1 LRTRALALS
10 LAVLALGATPAV
22 AATQNEYIQP
32 YRATVTRDQA
42 GTLATAGIDLSETG
56 FSADVAGDQQI
67 ELDVTPSEATAL
79 AAKGVDLVET
89 PLPKTQKLA
98 TGGDSPNPYYDV
110 FRSYS
115 EQGGIADEL
124 RAEAAANRDVAKVV
138 TIGRS
143 LLDKPILAIKITAD
157 ARNVADGSR
166 PAVLFGAVNHAREW
180 IAAEVARREAKWF
193 LAHKNDP
200 KVAEI
205 LKTTEIWVLP
215 VFNPDGYD
223 YTFTCGTGATLTKC
237 GPGAASSNR
246 LWRKTLR
253 DNDNNGIYGNTGDG
267 VDPNRNFPEQWAL
280 DNEGSSPTPR
290 DEDYRGPYANS
301 EPENAAYDRFIRKIK
316 PVYNLNYH
324 SAGQLLNASFGFITN
339 RPADDDTL
347 ARALSGTDGDAAVDP
362 YQPDQA
368 SDLYVTHGETVDW
381 AYFQFGTI
389 GFTPELDTAATAG
402 APTGTS
408 QFVFPDDEA
417 KVQATFEKNLRL
429 ALNMAASATTPDR
442 PVNFHSDPAE
452 YQVKPTLDIQPTV
465 FDVSYDIDQQVEA
478 VVRRSL
484 GPVDVTASWTN
495 ASNQVFE
502 ATTRATEYTGG
513 ERYGDVPGKY
523 FGRFR
528 ATVPT
533 VLMRNSATHA
543 LAVGDNIQ
551 ITVRAGGQRQRFS
564 YRIVSKPADT
574 SKKRVLVVAA
584 EDYTG
589 TSPNRTPYATA
600 PRYLQQHV
608 DALKA
613 AGYDVE
619 TFDVDAPPANATG
632 TPGLKYPTLLGV
644 LKHFDAVDYY
654 TGDDYVPQDAAETNP
669 RRLST
674 ATAFSGS
681 NVVSQWAAKGWFNL
695 RDYLNEGGKVVLDGR
710 NANTTFA
717 SPTTGLSDYS
727 TFLFNPDQF
736 YGFNY
741 PPNNAGDDD
750 RPGTAFIRPHNI
762 NNDIEQYF
770 FGVGQR
776 QGGYGTTTYNN
787 APVGPVAN
795 GIFAGLAPFAVDTAA
810 GDDPNQ
816 DAAGAPAPR
825 AKSVT
830 RLRTISSID
839 TPQQPLRQERAEL
852 DVQTTPAQSA
862 NGGVAIST
870 RDTITFGFGLE
881 QVDQATREAL
891 VTRAFNYLLPA
902 TADTTAPVAQFTYPD
917 ANASIGSNDP
927 VDTEVVGYDER
938 GDVKEV
944 RLYVGGQLV
953 KAKRSFPFQFRYFPT
968 AAQVGTTITLH
979 AEIEDKAG
987 NVTSVDRPVRIV
999 SAAALVQ
1006 APLPANPATLSGTPT
1021 VGSTLTAITGGFLN
1035 NPSETTYEWLR
1046 DGDAIAGA
1054 KANTY
1059 TLTSADLGH
1068 LVSAR
1073 VTGSNSAGD
1082 ADSTTKGLYVSAAS
1096 SGAPGPKGDKGDK
1109 GDAGAPGTNGANGTN
1124 GAPGPKGD
1132 TGATGAPGPKGD
1144 KGDKGDAPSVR
1155 VTCDLSADGKTIV
1168 CTITAASP
1176 TSKSAKLTGTARIA
1190 GTKKSTTRSGKGHVT
1205 VKLRSAKR
1213 LKKAPRVVLK
1223 VRSGSNTRTLKVSA
1237 R

>member
-10 LAVLALGATPAV
+10 LAVFALGATPAV
-22 AATQNEYIQP
+22 AATKNEYIQP
-32 YRATVTRDQA
+32 YHATVTRDQA
-42 GTLATAGIDLSETG
+42 GTLSSSGIDLSETG
-56 FSADVAGDQQI
+56 FDADALGSQQI
-67 ELDVTPSEATAL
+67 ELDLTPSDAAAL

-89 PLPKTQKLA
+89 PLRKATKLD

-115 EQGGIADEL
+115 EDGGIADEL
-124 RAEAAANRDVAKVV
+124 RAEAAANKDVAKLV

-143 LLDKPILAIKITAD
+143 LLDKPILAIKITDD

-200 KVAEI
+200 KVREI

-215 VFNPDGYD
+215 VHNVDGYD
-223 YTFTCGTGATLTKC
+223 FTFTCGTGAALTKC
-237 GPGAASSNR
+237 GPGDPGSNR

-253 DNDNNGIYGNTGDG
+253 DNDGNGIYGNRGDG
-267 VDPNRNFPEQWAL
+267 VDLNRNFPEQWAL
-280 DNEGSSPTPR
+280 DNEGSSPSPSA
-290 DEDYRGPYANS
+290 EDYRGPYANS
-301 EPENAAYDRFIRKIK
+301 EPEDAAYDRFIRKIK

-339 RPADDDTL
+339 RPSDDDTL
-347 ARALSGTDGDAAVDP
+347 SRALSGTDGDAAVDP

-417 KVQATFEKNLRL
+417 KVQAVFEKNLRL

-465 FDVSYDIDQQVEA
+465 FDVSYDVNQQVEA
-478 VVRRSL
+478 IVRRSL
-484 GPVDVTASWTN
+484 GPVDVTATWTN
-495 ASNQVFE
+495 ASNQTFE

-533 VLMRNSATHA
+533 VLTRNSSTHEV
-543 LAVGDNIQ
+543 AVGDSIQ
-551 ITVRAGGQRQRFS
+551 ITVRAGGQRQRFT
-564 YRIVSKPADT
+564 YKVVSKPADT
-574 SKKRVLVVAA
+574 TKKRVLVVAA

-589 TSPNRTPYATA
+589 TSPNRRPYATA

-613 AGYDVE
+613 AGYDVD
-619 TFDVDAPPANATG
+619 TFNIDAPPANATG
-632 TPGLKYPTLLGV
+632 ASGLKYPTFLGV
-644 LKHFDAVDYY
+644 LSHFDAVDYY

-669 RRLST
+669 RYLSSG
-674 ATAFSGS
+674 TAFSGS

-710 NANTTFA
+710 NVNTTFA
-717 SPTTGLSDYS
+717 SPTTGVSDYS

-776 QGGYGTTTYNN
+776 QGGYGTATYDG
-787 APVGPVAN
+787 APVGPVAT
-795 GIFAGLAPFAVDTAA
+795 GIFAGLAPFSVDTAA

-816 DAAGAPAPR
+816 DAAGNPAPR
-825 AKSVT
+825 AKSIT
-830 RLRTISSID
+830 RLRTLSSIT

-870 RDTITFGFGLE
+870 RDTVTFGFGLE

-891 VTRAFNYLLPA
+891 VARAIGYLLPSA
-902 TADTTAPVAQFTYPD
+902 PDTTAPVAQFTYPD
-917 ANASIGSNDP
+917 ANASVASSDP
-927 VDTEVVGYDER
+927 VDSEVVGYDER

-968 AAQVGTTITLH
+968 AAQTGTTITLH
-979 AEIEDKAG
+979 AEVEDKAG
-987 NVTSVDRPVRIV
+987 NVTAVDRPVRIV
-999 SAAALVQ
+999 AAAALVQ

-1021 VGSTLTAITGGFLN
+1021 VGSTLTVTSGGFLN
-1035 NPSETTYEWLR
+1035 NPQETTYEWLR
-1046 DGDAIAGA
+1046 DGDVISGA

-1059 TLTSADLGH
+1059 TLTTADLGH

-1096 SGAPGPKGDKGDK
+1096 GGAQGPAGPQGPQGPQGAQGPAGPKGDTGATGPAGPAGPAGPKGDKGDK
-1109 GDAGAPGTNGANGTN
+1109 GDS
-1124 GAPGPKGD
+1124 
-1132 TGATGAPGPKGD
+1132 
-1144 KGDKGDAPSVR
+1144 PSVR
-1155 VTCDLSADGKTIV
+1155 VTCELSSNGKTII
-1168 CTITAASP
+1168 CTITAVAPSSR
-1176 TSKSAKLTGTARIA
+1176 TAKLTGSARIA
-1190 GTKKSTTRSGKGHVT
+1190 GTRKTTTKSGKGKVT
-1205 VKLRSAKR
+1205 VRLRSAKR

-1223 VRSGSNTRTLKVSA
+1223 VRSGATTRTLKVSA